1 MSAQSDAAASF
12 RRCKKKR
19 GLTLEY
25 NSAPKNGAKRY
36 AKKRAPKRRVVV
48 QLLGGVDRP
57 FLITIILLLCLGTV
71 MVFSASYPYANANF
85 KGDSYHFA
93 KRQIVFALAGLVIM
107 SVIAKTGIGNYH
119 FLRRFS
125 KVALAG
131 SIILLAGVLVLGR
144 NLGGATRWYSI
155 GPITVQPSEIVK
167 FTIVLF
173 FADYADKYADKIRTR
188 GRFSGFLT
196 SVVPFLAV
204 ALVGASMLFL
214 VKNRTASL
222 ILATLICSMA
232 LGMIKVNGMREKAP
246 AFYYGVLPYA
256 IVLVIVGV
264 LMYLQ
269 PHMSGLII
277 MAGITF
283 AMMFMGGT
291 NMGYLAAGAG
301 AGAVGLFGL
310 ALTMGHSS
318 DRIKVWKDPFKY
330 LLDGGWQPAQ
340 SLYAIGSGGF
350 WGVGFGNSR
359 QKHLYLPEPQN
370 DYIFSIWCEEMGFIG
385 AMVVICIFL
394 YFIYRGVLIGL
405 RAPDRFSSLLV
416 IGIIMHVGLQFVLN
430 IAVVT
435 NSLPSTGI
443 SLPFFSY
450 GGTSLII
457 LLAEMGVVLA
467 VSRYSSVEK
476 K

>member
-1 MSAQSDAAASF
+1 M
-12 RRCKKKR
+12 KKPV
-19 GLTLEY
+19 
-25 NSAPKNGAKRY
+25 A
-36 AKKRAPKRRVVV
+36 KRRVVV

-57 FLITIILLLCLGTV
+57 FLVTIILLLCLGTV

-85 KGDSYHFA
+85 DGDSYHFA
-93 KRQIVFALAGLVIM
+93 IRQVVFAVAGLFVM
-107 SVIAKTGIGNYH
+107 AFIAKTGVGNYH
-119 FLRRFS
+119 FLRKFS
-125 KVALAG
+125 KIALVV
-131 SIILLAGVLVLGR
+131 SIILLAGVLVFGM
-144 NLGGATRWYSI
+144 NLSGATRWYSI
-155 GPITVQPSEIVK
+155 GGITIQPSEIVK
-167 FTIVLF
+167 FTLVLF
-173 FADYADKYADKIRTR
+173 FADYADKYADKIRLR
-188 GRFSGFLT
+188 GTLKGVFT
-196 SVVPFLAV
+196 SVLPFGVIAM
-204 ALVGASMLFL
+204 VGVLMLF
-214 VKNRTASL
+214 VFENKL
-222 ILATLICSMA
+222 IGGIFAAAILCMA
-232 LGMIKVNGMREKAP
+232 AVMLKLNNMKENAP
-246 AFYYGVLPYA
+246 AFYYGVLPYV
-256 IVLVIVGV
+256 IVLGIVGV

-291 NMGYLAAGAG
+291 NLAYLLAGAG
-301 AGAVGLFGL
+301 VGVVGVFAL
-310 ALTMGHSS
+310 AMTMGHSS
-318 DRIKVWKDPFKY
+318 SRIMVWKDPFAY
-330 LLDGGWQPAQ
+330 LLEGGWQPAQ

-385 AMVVICIFL
+385 ALLVICIFMF
-394 YFIYRGVLIGL
+394 FIYRGILIGL

-416 IGIIMHVGLQFVLN
+416 IGIIMHVGLQMVLN

-450 GGTSLII
+450 GGTSLMI

-476 K
+476 S

>member
-1 MSAQSDAAASF
+1 MDKTGF
-12 RRCKKKR
+12 EHKTKRNIKKPV
-19 GLTLEY
+19 
-25 NSAPKNGAKRY
+25 A
-36 AKKRAPKRRVVV
+36 KRRVVV

-57 FLITIILLLCLGTV
+57 FLVTIILLLCLGTV

-85 KGDSYHFA
+85 DGDSYHFA
-93 KRQIVFALAGLVIM
+93 IRQVIFAVAGLLVM
-107 SVIAKTGIGNYH
+107 AFIAKTGVGNYH
-119 FLRRFS
+119 FLRKFS
-125 KVALAG
+125 KIALVV
-131 SIILLAGVLVLGR
+131 SIILLAGVLVFGM
-144 NLGGATRWYSI
+144 NLSGATRWYSI
-155 GPITVQPSEIVK
+155 GGITIQPSEIVK
-167 FTIVLF
+167 FTLVLF
-173 FADYADKYADKIRTR
+173 FADYADKYADKIRLR
-188 GRFSGFLT
+188 GTFKGVLT
-196 SVVPFLAV
+196 SVVPFGVVAV
-204 ALVGASMLFL
+204 LGVLMLF
-214 VKNRTASL
+214 VFENKL
-222 ILATLICSMA
+222 IGGIFAAAILCMA
-232 LGMIKVNGMREKAP
+232 AAMLKLNNMKENAP
-246 AFYYGVLPYA
+246 AFYYGVLPYV
-256 IVLVIVGV
+256 IVLGIVGV

-291 NMGYLAAGAG
+291 NLAYLLAGAG
-301 AGAVGLFGL
+301 VGVVGVFAL
-310 ALTMGHSS
+310 AMTMGHSS
-318 DRIKVWKDPFKY
+318 SRIMVWKDPFAY
-330 LLDGGWQPAQ
+330 LLEGGWQPAQ

-385 AMVVICIFL
+385 ALLVICIFMF
-394 YFIYRGVLIGL
+394 FIYRGILIGL

-416 IGIIMHVGLQFVLN
+416 IGIIMHVGLQMVLN

-450 GGTSLII
+450 GGTSLMI

-467 VSRYSSVEK
+467 VSRYSNVEK
-476 K
+476 S